1 MRLFLKKRIS
11 SRIFVL
17 CFFIFSKMK
26 NYFPTSVKISL
37 VLVYLVII
45 AGALVRM
52 TGSGMGCPDWPKC
65 FGYYIP
71 PTDEKELL
79 FQQDKE
85 FKKGQVIIYNEKLFV
100 AKQDFTTSE
109 TFQDSDWKV
118 YTKHDY
124 AVFNV
129 YHTWTEYI
137 NRLCGALAGL
147 GCFVMAI
154 LSFSYWREKKKVV
167 LLSWL
172 VVFMMGFQAWLGATV
187 VYSVLNPVK
196 ITIHM
201 VMALVIVAV
210 ILYILHL
217 VKPKSVQLKKD
228 GIFSKLLWASL
239 FFSLIQI
246 VLGTQVRQFVDTQ
259 VKKFGYDDM
268 SLILT
273 EPPLNF
279 YLHRTFTF
287 LVVGVAIYMFF
298 RNRKLQLG
306 FSKMNWVI
314 LLFGLEVISG
324 VMMYYFDFPFGMQT
338 SHLVV
343 ASLLFGVQVYM
354 ILENRSAKAVQ
365 GGN

>member
-1 MRLFLKKRIS
+1 
-11 SRIFVL
+11 
-17 CFFIFSKMK
+17 
-26 NYFPTSVKISL
+26 
-37 VLVYLVII
+37 
-45 AGALVRM
+45 
-52 TGSGMGCPDWPKC
+52 
-65 FGYYIP
+65 
-71 PTDEKELL
+71 
-79 FQQDKE
+79 
-85 FKKGQVIIYNEKLFV
+85 
-100 AKQDFTTSE
+100 
-109 TFQDSDWKV
+109 
-118 YTKHDY
+118 
-124 AVFNV
+124 
-129 YHTWTEYI
+129 
-137 NRLCGALAGL
+137 
-147 GCFVMAI
+147 
-154 LSFSYWREKKKVV
+154 
-167 LLSWL
+167 
-172 VVFMMGFQAWLGATV
+172 MMGFQAWLGATV

-228 GIFSKLLWASL
+228 GIFSKLLWVSL
-239 FFSLIQI
+239 LFSLIQI
-246 VLGTQVRQFVDTQ
+246 VLGTQVRQFVDNQ
-259 VKKFGYDDM
+259 IKKFGYGDM
-268 SLILT
+268 SLILA
-273 EPPLNF
+273 EPPFGF

-287 LVVGVAIYMFF
+287 LVIGVAIYMFF

>member
-1 MRLFLKKRIS
+1 MKK
-11 SRIFVL
+11 IFPVSIKVAL
-17 CFFIFSKMK
+17 I
-26 NYFPTSVKISL
+26 
-37 VLVYLVII
+37 LVYMVII

-79 FQQDKE
+79 FTENRE
-85 FKKGQVIIYNEKLFV
+85 FKKGQVIIHDEKLFV

-109 TFQDSDWKV
+109 VFEDNNWNV

-147 GCFVMAI
+147 GCFAMAVF
-154 LSFSYWREKKKVV
+154 SFSYWREKKKVV

-196 ITIHM
+196 ITVHM

-217 VKPKSVQLKKD
+217 VKPKRVHLKKD
-228 GIFSKLLWASL
+228 RLFSKLLWISL
-239 FFSLIQI
+239 VFSLIQI
-246 VLGTQVRQFVDTQ
+246 ILGTQVRQFVDNQ
-259 VKKFGYDDM
+259 IKVFGYDDM
-268 SLILT
+268 SLILA
-273 EPPLNF
+273 EPPTNF
-279 YLHRTFTF
+279 YFHRTFTF
-287 LVVGVAIYMFF
+287 LVVGIAAYMFL

-306 FSKMNWVI
+306 FSKMNWI
-314 LLFGLEVISG
+314 LLLFGLEVLSG
-324 VMMYYFDFPFGMQT
+324 VAMYYFDFPFGMQT
-338 SHLVV
+338 THLLV
-343 ASLLFGVQVYM
+343 ASLLFGVQFYM
-354 ILENRSAKAVQ
+354 ILENKSTD
-365 GGN
+365 